1 MHEHSLELETMDNED
16 KLRYFLKRVTADL
29 RDTRRRLREVEE
41 GEQEPVA
48 IIGMSCR
55 YPGDVRSPEDLWEL
69 VAGGRDGVT
78 AFPDDRGWGEVGL
91 FDPEDPERV
100 FRTEGGFLHDAA
112 EFDPG
117 VFGISP
123 REALAMD
130 PQQRLLLETSWEAFE
145 RAGIDA
151 ASLRGSRT
159 GVFAGVMYHD
169 YTSRLRS
176 VPEGVE
182 GFLGTGGF
190 GSVASGRVSYTFAL
204 EGPAVTVDTACS
216 SSLVTLHLAAQAL
229 RSGECTLALAGGV
242 TVMATPDTFI
252 GFSKQRGLAADGRC
266 KSFSEDADGTG
277 WGEGAGMLL
286 LERLSDARRNGH
298 TVLGVLR
305 GSAVNQDGASNG
317 LTAPNGPSQ
326 QRVIRQA
333 LDSAG
338 LTADQVDAVEAHGT
352 GTTLGD
358 PIEAQALLATYG
370 KDRAGE
376 PLWLGS
382 VKSNIGHTQAA
393 AGVAGVIKSVM
404 AMRHG
409 VLPPTLHVGERSRH
423 VDWSAGAVELLTEAR
438 PWPETG
444 RPRRAA
450 VSSFGISGTNAHV
463 ILEQAPA
470 DDPDDEPGEAPVDP
484 VLADAVPWVLSGND
498 PAALRARAATL
509 LTHLAGRDE
518 TPADIGYSLAVSRTA
533 LEHRAAV
540 VGADRAELQSGL
552 AALAGGDE
560 APNVLRGTVGARGK
574 LAFLFT
580 GQGSQ
585 RIGMGRELY
594 AEFPVFA
601 QALDEVCAGLDA
613 HLDRP
618 LRDVLFAEPGSDAAA
633 LLDRTT
639 YTQPALFAIEVAL
652 FRLVTAWGLTPQFL
666 AGHSIGELAAA
677 HVSGVFS
684 LADACTLV
692 AARGRLMGAL
702 PDGGTMLSLRAD
714 EDAVRRLIAEHGGA
728 VDVAA
733 VNGPESTVIAGD
745 ADAVADIDAAWRE
758 RGGRT
763 RYLRVSHAF
772 HSPHVDAVLA
782 DFRAVARTIAYGAPA
797 IPIVSTLTGDVLTP
811 DQARDPEHWVRHVR
825 EAVRFLDGM
834 RRLGERGVTHFL
846 ELGPDAVLSAAGR
859 DCADENALLVA
870 AVRAER
876 PEGATLTSAIA
887 ALHVR
892 GVALDWEAVFAGR
905 GARRTDLPTYP
916 FQRSRY
922 WLDTGAYAGDVAS
935 VGLRP
940 ADHPLLGAAV
950 TLADEEGALLTG
962 RLSLATHPW
971 LADHTVGGVV
981 LVPGAALVELAIRAG
996 DQVGL
1001 DHVEELTLAAPL
1013 ILPEDGA
1020 VRLQVSVGAP
1030 DESGRRTLNAY
1041 SRPDDAD
1048 DDQPWTRHAAGTLA
1062 AGAALAAPEAD
1073 AEAWPPAGAEPIDI
1087 EGHYDDLAA
1096 SGLGYGPA
1104 FRGLRAAWRLGDEV
1118 LVDLELPDQDSAD
1131 AFGLHPALLD
1141 SALHAIGL
1149 GGFVTDTER
1158 LHLPYSWRGVRLHSS
1173 GASALR
1179 GRLSPAGASGVAI
1192 DLTDGTGAPVAS
1204 VDELSLRPLA
1214 AEGLT
1219 GDRLDSLF
1227 RVDWTRIRPADAT
1240 PPRWAVLGEGTE
1252 PAGPVPA
1259 YADLAALAEAEAPDL
1274 VFAPVPPAAS
1284 PAEATHRALA
1294 LVRAWLADERFA
1306 SARLVFVTSGAVAA
1320 GPDEDVPD
1328 LANAPV
1334 WGLVRAAQS
1343 EHPGRFALMDTDLAW
1358 SEATVRT
1365 LPAAIATGEPQLALR
1380 SGELLAP
1387 RLVRARPD
1395 AGQEPD
1401 FGAGPVLVTGASGML
1416 GGLVARHLV
1425 ERHGVRSLVLASRR
1439 GHVGA
1444 LHEELVELGADVTT
1458 AACDVADRDAVAALL
1473 TEHPV
1478 TAVVHAAGVLDDGVI
1493 ESLTP
1498 ERVDTVFRPKAD
1510 AARHL
1515 HELTRDLDLSAFV
1528 LFSSAAGTFGNAGQ
1542 ANYSAANAFLD
1553 ALAQHRHAQGL
1564 PATSL
1569 AWGLWADAGGMTDDL
1584 AEADRGRLTRAGVT
1598 ALSAEEGLRL
1608 FDAALAL
1615 PSAVAVPMRLDL
1627 APLRARPETVP
1638 ALLRALVRTARPEAA
1653 KADGG
1658 LAARVSALPGEE
1670 RLPAVLDLV
1679 RTCVAGVLGHASAA
1693 AVEAERAFDELGFD
1707 SLTAV
1712 ELRNKLDAATGLR
1725 LPATLVFDYPTPL
1738 ALAKH
1743 LRATLLG
1750 DDETRTATIRTA
1762 AADDEPIAI
1771 VGMSCRYPGGT
1782 NSPEDL
1788 WRLVAEGRDAI
1799 SGFPDNRGW
1808 DVEALYDPDPE
1819 NTGTSTVRSGGF
1831 LYDAADFD
1839 PMFFGMSPR
1848 EALAVDPQQRLLLE
1862 TSWEAFERAGIDP
1875 KALRGSA
1882 TGVFAGVMYNDYAA
1896 RLGRSPEGFEGQL
1909 GVGSSGSV
1917 ASGRVSYVF
1926 GLEGPAVS
1934 VDTACSSSLV
1944 AMHLAAQ
1951 ALRSGECTLALA
1963 GGVTVM
1969 ASPATFVE
1977 FSRQRGL
1984 APDGRCKAFSADADG
1999 TGWGEGVGMLV
2010 LERLSDARRN
2020 GHRVLAVMRGSA
2032 VNQDGASNGLTA
2044 PNGPSQQRVIRQAL
2058 ANANLTPADVD
2069 AVEAHGTGTTLGDP
2083 IEAQALLA
2091 TYGQD
2096 RAGEPLWL
2104 GSLKSNI
2111 GHTQAA
2117 AGVGGVIKMVMAL
2130 RHAELP
2136 KTLHADERSPHVDWS
2151 AGEVDLLTE
2160 TRPWPALDRPRR
2172 AGVSSF
2178 GVSGTNAHI
2187 VLEQAPEDEASVPA
2201 TTPDETPADAVTA
2214 PGPVPLVF
2222 SARTEEALRAYAARL
2237 STAAENLTPADMA
2250 DGLLSRSVFDHRAVV
2265 VAGGVDALSAVAAG
2279 AESARVAVGVARPA
2293 GQVAFV
2299 FPGQGSQW
2307 LGMGV
2312 ELAEVSPVFRASLD
2326 ACAEALAP
2334 HVDWSLHDVLRDAA
2348 QLERVDVVQPALFAV
2363 MVSLAALWRSYGVE
2377 PDAVVGHSQ
2386 GEIAAAHVAGA
2397 LSLEDA
2403 ARVVALRSKA
2413 ILALSGQGG
2422 MVSLAVTVEAARE
2435 RIARWGGRIS
2445 VAAVNGPGSV
2455 VVAGDADA
2463 LDELMESCAAD
2474 EVRARRVP
2482 VDYASHSPHVERI
2495 QEALAEVLAG
2505 IAPKSASVPMFS
2517 TVSGEWLTGTE
2528 VGAEYWYQNL
2538 RNTVRFEDATRGL
2551 LDHGVG
2557 VFVECSPHPV
2567 LTIGVSE
2574 TVDATER
2581 EAVTVGTLRREEGG
2595 LDRFLLSAAEAYV
2608 EGLPFD
2614 WRAVVPAGRPVDLPT
2629 YPFQRKQYW
2638 LDAPLDLRFGHAAGG
2653 LGLADAEHPLLGA
2666 VVDLAD
2672 EQGLVYTGRLGT
2684 DTHPWLADHAVAQT
2698 TLLPGTAFA
2707 EIALAAG
2714 SGLGLDEVEELTLAA
2729 PLVLPERGGVR
2740 LRVTVGG
2747 DDGTGRRALN
2757 IDSSPDDAAT
2767 GADWTR
2773 HATGFLTTAAPTGPA
2788 APTQW
2793 PPAGAEPVDLD
2804 GLYDGLEA
2812 AGFGYGPAFQGLRAA
2827 WRGDGAVYAE
2837 VALAEDQHADAASFG
2852 LHPALLDAALH
2863 ACMLGGLVED
2873 AGRPR
2878 LPFSFSGI
2886 RWHATGATAARVR
2899 LAPAGPDAVTLE
2911 LTDVQGNPLA
2921 TVASLVLRPIAAD
2934 QWGARHRDALFRLE
2948 WVAAPTP
2955 AATPAPA
2962 RACAVIGPDE
2972 LKVGAGLAAA
2982 GIAVQEHDGLAALG
2996 EAGVPGLV
3004 VVPCAEGDAVE
3015 EGGPAPAA
3023 AARTAALRALRLAQ
3037 EWLADDRFL
3046 DSRLVFV
3053 TRGAVAAGPEED
3065 VPALADATVWGLI
3078 RSAQSENPDR
3088 FALVDVDGHDAS
3100 WPVLST
3106 ALATGEPQSAVRDGD
3121 VLVPRI
3127 ARTRPAETQTGLA
3140 FAPGGTVLVTGATGM
3155 IGGLV
3160 TRHLVTEHG
3169 VRRLV
3174 LASRS
3179 GAAAPGAEDL
3189 RAELAAL
3196 GAEVTLAACD
3206 VTDPAALAG
3215 LLAEVPADH
3224 PLTGVVH
3231 SAGVLD
3237 DATISSLTPEQLDT
3251 VFRPKVDAAWHLHEL
3266 TRGLDLS
3273 AFVLFSS
3280 AAGILGSPGQ
3290 GNYAAAN
3297 AFVDA
3302 LTHHRRAAGLPATSL
3317 AWGLWETA
3325 SAMTGGMAENDVA
3338 RMSRSGFA
3346 GLTQEQGVALFDL
3359 GCAAGDAVVVPMRL
3373 DLGALRGG
3381 PDEVPPLLRGLVR
3394 PRAAKATAAASEE
3407 PLAQRLA
3414 GLTEEEQERELLLLV
3429 RDQTAA
3435 VLGYAPDEL
3444 DVTGSLTQLGLDS
3457 LTALQLRNRLAGATG
3472 LRLPTTVV
3480 FDQPTG
3486 PALAA
3491 YLRRELATATGPDD
3505 DAAPVSTAALAVED
3519 TLTGLYRQA
3528 CDLGLY
3534 EEGWQMVNAA
3544 ARVRPVFETPDEVP
3558 ALPPVTLATGPGTP
3572 LFCFPPS
3579 MAPSGPHYFGR
3590 FAPVFA
3596 GERDVTVLPHPGFAP
3611 GDKLPATREAVARFQ
3626 AEAVKRQAGDRPFV
3640 LLGYSS
3646 GGWMANIVAALLEQQ
3661 GNAPEAVVLLD
3672 TYTATNSFEGR
3683 LEEALRKR
3691 AANSDAFELMTGA
3704 QLTGQGG
3711 YLRIFDDWKPEP
3723 IDTPTLYVHATFPPG
3738 ESRALPTEDDW
3749 QPRWPLPHEGTDV
3762 AGDHFTIMDDHSEST
3777 AHAVRTWLAEAP
3789 ISGNSA

>member
-1 MHEHSLELETMDNED
+1 MRTMDNED

-69 VAGGRDGVT
+69 VANGRDGVT
-78 AFPDDRGWGEVGL
+78 AFPADRGWGDVEL
-91 FDPEDPERV
+91 SDPEDPDRA

-117 VFGISP
+117 LFGISP

-151 ASLRGSRT
+151 SSLRGSRT

-182 GFLGTGGF
+182 GFLGTGSF

-298 TVLGVLR
+298 TVLGVVR

-338 LTADQVDAVEAHGT
+338 LTAAQVDAVEAHGT

-370 KDRAGE
+370 RDRRADR

-393 AGVAGVIKSVM
+393 AGVAGVIKTVM
-404 AMRHG
+404 AMQHG

-438 PWPETG
+438 PWPRTG
-444 RPRRAA
+444 EPRRTA

-463 ILEQAPA
+463 VLEQAPA
-470 DDPDDEPGEAPVDP
+470 EDADGEQDDEQGGPAELADP

-498 PAALRARAATL
+498 PAALRERATAL
-509 LTHLAGRDE
+509 ISHLEGRDE
-518 TPADIGYSLAVSRTA
+518 TPVDIGYSLAVSRTA

-540 VGADRAELQSGL
+540 VGADRAELLSGL
-552 AALAGGDE
+552 HALADGVE
-560 APNVLRGTVGARGK
+560 APNLVRGTVGSRGK
-574 LAFLFT
+574 LAFLFS

-585 RIGMGRELY
+585 RVGMGRELY
-594 AEFPVFA
+594 GEFPLFA
-601 QALDEVCAGLDA
+601 QAVDEVCAGLDP

-618 LRDVLFAEPGSDAAA
+618 LRDVLFAEPGTEAAA
-633 LLDRTT
+633 LLHRTT

-702 PDGGTMLSLRAD
+702 PEGGAMLSLRAD
-714 EDAVRRLIAEHGGA
+714 EDTVRRLVAEHGGA

-745 ADAVADIDAAWRE
+745 ADAVAVIDAAWRE
-758 RGGRT
+758 RGGKT

-772 HSPHVDAVLA
+772 HSPHVDAVLD
-782 DFRAVARTIAYGAPA
+782 DFRAVARTITYGTPA
-797 IPIVSTLTGDVLTP
+797 IPVVSTLTGALLTP
-811 DQARDPEHWVRHVR
+811 EQARDPEHWVRHVR
-825 EAVRFLDGM
+825 EAVRFLDGV
-834 RRLGERGVTHFL
+834 RSLGEQGVTHFL
-846 ELGPDAVLSAAGR
+846 ELGPDAVLTAAGR
-859 DCADENALLVA
+859 DCVDEGALLVA
-870 AVRAER
+870 GARANR
-876 PEGATLTSAIA
+876 PEGATLTSAVA

-892 GVALDWEAVFAGR
+892 GVALDWQAVFAGR
-905 GARRTDLPTYP
+905 GARRTELPTYP
-916 FQRSRY
+916 FQRTRY
-922 WLDTGAYAGDVAS
+922 WLDVGTHIGDVAS

-962 RLSLATHPW
+962 RLSLTTHPW

-1001 DHVEELTLAAPL
+1001 DQVEELTLAAPL
-1013 ILPEDGA
+1013 VLPADGA

-1030 DESGRRTLNAY
+1030 DESGRRALNVY
-1041 SRPDDAD
+1041 SRADDAA
-1048 DDQPWTRHAAGTLA
+1048 DDQPWTRHAFGTLTVGATAPA
-1062 AGAALAAPEAD
+1062 AD
-1073 AEAWPPAGAEPIDI
+1073 TSAWPPAGAERIDT
-1087 EGHYDDLAA
+1087 ESHYDDLAD

-1104 FRGLRAAWRLGDEV
+1104 FRGLRAAWRRGDEV
-1118 LVDLELPDQDSAD
+1118 FVELELPDQDSAGS
-1131 AFGLHPALLD
+1131 FGLHPALLD

-1192 DLTDGTGAPVAS
+1192 SLTDGTGAPVAS
-1204 VDELSLRPLA
+1204 VDELSLRPLTTD
-1214 AEGLT
+1214 GLA

-1227 RVDWTRIRPADAT
+1227 RVDWTQVRPAESAST
-1240 PPRWAVLGEGTE
+1240 RWAVLGDEG
-1252 PAGPVPA
+1252 
-1259 YADLAALAEAEAPDL
+1259 LAALAQDEAPDL
-1274 VFAPVPPAAS
+1274 VFAPVPPAAD
-1284 PAEATHRALA
+1284 PAEAAYRALS
-1294 LVRAWLADERFA
+1294 LVRAWLADDRFG
-1306 SARLVFVTSGAVAA
+1306 SAQLVFVTGGAVAA
-1320 GPDEDVPD
+1320 GPDEDVLD

-1343 EHPGRFALMDTDLAW
+1343 EHPGRFVLVDTDTDW
-1358 SEATVRT
+1358 SAAAART
-1365 LPAAIATGEPQLALR
+1365 LAGAVATGEPQLALR
-1380 SGELLAP
+1380 AGELLVP
-1387 RLVRARPD
+1387 RLVRARPT
-1395 AGQEPD
+1395 AAEEGLD
-1401 FGAGPVLVTGASGML
+1401 FGSGPVLVTGASGML

-1425 ERHGVRSLVLASRR
+1425 VRHGVRQLVLASRR
-1439 GHVGA
+1439 GQVGA
-1444 LHEELVELGADVTT
+1444 LHAELTGLGAEV
-1458 AACDVADRDAVAALL
+1458 AAVACDVADRDAVAALL
-1473 TEHPV
+1473 AEHPV

-1498 ERVDTVFRPKAD
+1498 ERIDTVFRPKVD

-1515 HELTRDLDLSAFV
+1515 HELTRELNLDLSAFV

-1553 ALAQHRHAQGL
+1553 ALAQHRRAQGL

-1569 AWGLWADAGGMTDDL
+1569 AWGLWADASGMTDDL
-1584 AEADRGRLTRAGVT
+1584 AETDRGRLARAGVT

-1638 ALLRALVRTARPEAA
+1638 PLLRALVRTARPEAA

-1658 LAARVSALPGEE
+1658 LTARISALPEEE
-1670 RLPAVLDLV
+1670 RLPALLDLV
-1679 RTCVAGVLGHASAA
+1679 RTCVAAVLGHASAA

-1712 ELRNKLDAATGLR
+1712 ELRNRLDAATGLR
-1725 LPATLVFDYPTPL
+1725 LPATLVFDYPTPV

-1750 DDETRTATIRTA
+1750 DDETRTATVRTA

-1771 VGMSCRYPGGT
+1771 VGMSCRYPGGVR
-1782 NSPEDL
+1782 SSEDL
-1788 WRLVAEGRDAI
+1788 WRLVAEGRDAV
-1799 SGFPDNRGW
+1799 SDFPDNRGW

-1831 LYDAADFD
+1831 LYDAAEFD
-1839 PMFFGMSPR
+1839 PAFFGMSPR

-1875 KALRGSA
+1875 KSLRGSA

-1926 GLEGPAVS
+1926 GLEGPAVT

-1944 AMHLAAQ
+1944 SMHLAAQ

-1984 APDGRCKAFSADADG
+1984 APDGRCKAFSDSADG
-1999 TGWGEGVGMLV
+1999 TGWGEGIGMLV

-2020 GHRVLAVMRGSA
+2020 GHRVLAVVRGSA

-2058 ANANLTPADVD
+2058 ANAGLTPSDVD
-2069 AVEAHGTGTTLGDP
+2069 VVEAHGTGTTLGDP

-2136 KTLHADERSPHVDWS
+2136 KTLHITERSPHVDWS
-2151 AGEVDLLTE
+2151 AGEVDVLTE

-2172 AGVSSF
+2172 AAVSSF
-2178 GVSGTNAHI
+2178 GVSGTNAHTI
-2187 VLEQAPEDEASVPA
+2187 LEQAPDE
-2201 TTPDETPADAVTA
+2201 TDETEETPADLPSAS
-2214 PGPVPLVF
+2214 GPVLSGLVPLVF
-2222 SARTEEALRAYAARL
+2222 SARTEGALRAYAAQL
-2237 STAAENLTPADMA
+2237 APVLGDMA
-2250 DGLLSRSVFDHRAVV
+2250 PGDVADALFSRSVFDHRAVV
-2265 VAGGVDALSAVAAG
+2265 VAGGAEALTAVAG
-2279 AESARVAVGVARPA
+2279 GVESARVAVGVARPV
-2293 GQVAFV
+2293 GKVAFV

-2307 LGMGV
+2307 LGMGA
-2312 ELAEVSPVFRASLD
+2312 ELAESSPVFRASLD
-2326 ACAEALAP
+2326 ACADALAP
-2334 HVDWSLHDVLRDAA
+2334 YVDWSLHEVLADGAE
-2348 QLERVDVVQPALFAV
+2348 LERVDVVQPALFAV

-2386 GEIAAAHVAGA
+2386 GEIAAAYVSGA
-2397 LSLEDA
+2397 LSLDDA
-2403 ARVVALRSKA
+2403 AKVVALRSKA

-2422 MVSLAVTVEAARE
+2422 MVSLAVTIDEARE
-2435 RIARWGGRIS
+2435 RIARWDGRIS
-2445 VAAVNGPGSV
+2445 VAAVNGPRSV

-2463 LDELMESCAAD
+2463 LDELVESCAAD
-2474 EVRARRVP
+2474 EVRARKVP

-2495 QEALAEVLAG
+2495 QEALAGVLAG
-2505 IAPKSASVPMFS
+2505 VEPRPASVPMLS
-2517 TVSGEWLTGTE
+2517 TVTGEWLTGTE
-2528 VGAEYWYQNL
+2528 VGADYWYQNL
-2538 RNTVRFEDATRGL
+2538 RNTVRFQDATRGL

-2557 VFVECSPHPV
+2557 AFVECSPHPV

-2574 TVDATER
+2574 TVEATGGDA
-2581 EAVTVGTLRREEGG
+2581 VMVGTLRRDEGG
-2595 LDRFLLSAAEAYV
+2595 LDRFLLSVAEAYV
-2608 EGLPFD
+2608 GGLPFD
-2614 WRAVVPAGRPVDLPT
+2614 WRQTVPAGQHVDLPT
-2629 YPFQRKQYW
+2629 YPFQRKHYW
-2638 LDAPLDLRFGHAAGG
+2638 LDAPRDLRFVEAAGG
-2653 LGLADAEHPLLGA
+2653 LGLADADHPLLGA
-2666 VVDLAD
+2666 AVELAD
-2672 EQGLVYTGRLGT
+2672 EQGLVCTGRLGT
-2684 DTHPWLADHAVAQT
+2684 DTHPWLADHAVART

-2714 SGLGLDEVEELTLAA
+2714 GRLGLDEVEELALSA

-2747 DDGTGRRALN
+2747 DDGSGRRALS
-2757 IDSSPDDAAT
+2757 IDSCPDDPAT
-2767 GADWTR
+2767 DTDWTR
-2773 HATGFLTTAAPTGPA
+2773 NATGFLTTGAPAEPA
-2788 APTQW
+2788 TVTQW
-2793 PPAGAEPVDLD
+2793 PPAGAEPVDID
-2804 GLYDGLEA
+2804 GLYDSLEE
-2812 AGFGYGPAFQGLRAA
+2812 AGFAYGPAFQGLRAA
-2827 WRGDGAVYAE
+2827 WRGEGAVYAE
-2837 VALAEDQHADAASFG
+2837 ISLDEDQHRDAASFG

-2878 LPFSFSGI
+2878 LPFSWSGI

-2899 LAPAGPDAVTLE
+2899 LTPAGPDAVTLE

-2934 QWGARHRDALFRLE
+2934 QWGARHRDSLFRLE
-2948 WVAAPTP
+2948 WVAAPT
-2955 AATPAPA
+2955 
-2962 RACAVIGPDE
+2962 
-2972 LKVGAGLAAA
+2972 
-2982 GIAVQEHDGLAALG
+2982 
-2996 EAGVPGLV
+2996 
-3004 VVPCAEGDAVE
+3004 
-3015 EGGPAPAA
+3015 
-3023 AARTAALRALRLAQ
+3023 
-3037 EWLADDRFL
+3037 
-3046 DSRLVFV
+3046 
-3053 TRGAVAAGPEED
+3053 
-3065 VPALADATVWGLI
+3065 
-3078 RSAQSENPDR
+3078 
-3088 FALVDVDGHDAS
+3088 
-3100 WPVLST
+3100 
-3106 ALATGEPQSAVRDGD
+3106 
-3121 VLVPRI
+3121 
-3127 ARTRPAETQTGLA
+3127 
-3140 FAPGGTVLVTGATGM
+3140 
-3155 IGGLV
+3155 
-3160 TRHLVTEHG
+3160 
-3169 VRRLV
+3169 
-3174 LASRS
+3174 
-3179 GAAAPGAEDL
+3179 
-3189 RAELAAL
+3189 
-3196 GAEVTLAACD
+3196 
-3206 VTDPAALAG
+3206 
-3215 LLAEVPADH
+3215 
-3224 PLTGVVH
+3224 
-3231 SAGVLD
+3231 
-3237 DATISSLTPEQLDT
+3237 
-3251 VFRPKVDAAWHLHEL
+3251 
-3266 TRGLDLS
+3266 
-3273 AFVLFSS
+3273 
-3280 AAGILGSPGQ
+3280 
-3290 GNYAAAN
+3290 
-3297 AFVDA
+3297 
-3302 LTHHRRAAGLPATSL
+3302 
-3317 AWGLWETA
+3317 
-3325 SAMTGGMAENDVA
+3325 
-3338 RMSRSGFA
+3338 
-3346 GLTQEQGVALFDL
+3346 
-3359 GCAAGDAVVVPMRL
+3359 
-3373 DLGALRGG
+3373 RGG
-3381 PDEVPPLLRGLVR
+3381 PPPPPRGCR
-3394 PRAAKATAAASEE
+3394 
-3407 PLAQRLA
+3407 
-3414 GLTEEEQERELLLLV
+3414 
-3429 RDQTAA
+3429 
-3435 VLGYAPDEL
+3435 
-3444 DVTGSLTQLGLDS
+3444 
-3457 LTALQLRNRLAGATG
+3457 
-3472 LRLPTTVV
+3472 VV
-3480 FDQPTG
+3480 
-3486 PALAA
+3486 
-3491 YLRRELATATGPDD
+3491 GPDD
-3505 DAAPVSTAALAVED
+3505 
-3519 TLTGLYRQA
+3519 
-3528 CDLGLY
+3528 
-3534 EEGWQMVNAA
+3534 
-3544 ARVRPVFETPDEVP
+3544 
-3558 ALPPVTLATGPGTP
+3558 
-3572 LFCFPPS
+3572 
-3579 MAPSGPHYFGR
+3579 H
-3590 FAPVFA
+3590 
-3596 GERDVTVLPHPGFAP
+3596 
-3611 GDKLPATREAVARFQ
+3611 
-3626 AEAVKRQAGDRPFV
+3626 
-3640 LLGYSS
+3640 
-3646 GGWMANIVAALLEQQ
+3646 
-3661 GNAPEAVVLLD
+3661 
-3672 TYTATNSFEGR
+3672 
-3683 LEEALRKR
+3683 
-3691 AANSDAFELMTGA
+3691 
-3704 QLTGQGG
+3704 
-3711 YLRIFDDWKPEP
+3711 
-3723 IDTPTLYVHATFPPG
+3723 
-3738 ESRALPTEDDW
+3738 
-3749 QPRWPLPHEGTDV
+3749 
-3762 AGDHFTIMDDHSEST
+3762 
-3777 AHAVRTWLAEAP
+3777 
-3789 ISGNSA
+3789 